1 MSHANA
7 LGHRDVLSAENT
19 TLSPGAGRMGA
30 ALMGVGAVLALAG
43 IGVAKAGM
51 GGATLRQG
59 LAAVHVGVMGVLGI
73 CLSAMLFVMI
83 FHLLN
88 AGWTS
93 TLRRQFENIMALTPM
108 AFGMVLVVLAA
119 DIVLQGQLFAFLDPK
134 QHADTLLQKKWAYF
148 FLPMALPE
156 DPAKVTTEFVP
167 PVFWMI
173 RAAFYGVF
181 WWFLGGRLWKYSV
194 EQDSSGDPWLSAQA
208 RRTSAWGVPVLAL
221 TIAFASFDWLMALDF
236 RFFSTMFGVYFFAG
250 ATFAMFATVAL
261 IATSLNRQ
269 GKLIGAVTS
278 EHYHDLGKLL
288 FIFACFWGYIAFS
301 QYFLIWYSNIP
312 EETAYFVH
320 RTHPNSVWRPLGVA
334 LILGHFVLPFLF
346 LMSRHVK
353 KNRGLFTL
361 GAILALVAHF
371 LDMVFIVRP
380 MTYVHEY
387 GHPESTY
394 GSPIVDALGILGVI
408 VLFAGLLIR
417 KMGSGPLLAAREPYL
432 HEGLEH
438 RNYV

>member
-1 MSHANA
+1 MSQAV
-7 LGHRDVLSAENT
+7 GHREVLSAPNT
-19 TLSPGAGRMGA
+19 TLSPGAGRVGL
-30 ALMGVGAVLALAG
+30 ALMGVGAVLAVAG
-43 IGVAKAGM
+43 VGVAKAGI
-51 GGATLRQG
+51 GGSTLRQG
-59 LAAVHVGVMGVLGI
+59 LAAVHVGAMGVLGI

-108 AFGMVLVVLAA
+108 AFGMVLAILAA
-119 DIVLQGQLFAFLDPK
+119 DIVLKGQLFAFLDPK
-134 QHADTLLQKKWAYF
+134 QHGDVLLQKKWAYF
-148 FLPMALPE
+148 FLPMHVPE
-156 DPAKVTTEFVP
+156 APATTTEFVP

-173 RAAFYGVF
+173 RAGFYGVF

-194 EQDSSGDPWLSAQA
+194 EQDRSGDPWLSAQA
-208 RRTSAWGVPVLAL
+208 RRTSAWGVPILAL

-250 ATFAMFATVAL
+250 ATFAMFATMAL
-261 IATSLNRQ
+261 IATTLNR
-269 GKLIGAVTS
+269 K
-278 EHYHDLGKLL
+278 GKLL

-312 EETAYFVH
+312 EETAYFTH

-353 KNRGLFTL
+353 KNRELFTL
-361 GAILALVAHF
+361 GAILALGAHF
-371 LDMVFIVRP
+371 LDMVFIIRP
-380 MTYVHEY
+380 MTYVHDY
-387 GHPESTY
+387 GHPENMY
-394 GSPIVDALGILGVI
+394 GSPVVDVLGILGVV

-417 KMGSGPLLAAREPYL
+417 QMGSGPLLAAREPYL